1 MRCLVTGGA
10 GFIGGHIAE
19 RLVAEGHEVSVVDNL
34 STGKVGNVPDGAELF
49 EMSLNDAA
57 LADVFQKT
65 RPERVFHLAAQV
77 NVRRSV
83 EDPAYDAEQNILGSA
98 RLLEAARAC
107 GIGKFI
113 YTSSGGACYGEPE
126 NIPAPEDTPI
136 RPLCPYGLSKY
147 CVEQYVKLYGRLHG
161 MRNTTLRYANVYGP
175 RQDPHGEAGVV
186 AIFSETMLR
195 GETPRI
201 FGDGTKTRDYVYVA
215 DVVEANLLAIEKGD
229 GGSYN
234 VGTGRQI
241 TDRQIYENIRDAIG
255 CDIPVIYE
263 DFRPGEVMHIALD
276 NSLIRRELGWSPQVT
291 FEEGIRRAV
300 AYYRRKLGILD

>member
-19 RLVAEGHEVSVVDNL
+19 RLLTEGHEVAIVDNL
-34 STGKVGNVPDGAELF
+34 STGNRANAPEAARFV
-49 EMSLNDAA
+49 EMDLNDPA
-57 LADVFQKT
+57 LPDLIADVGPHFI
-65 RPERVFHLAAQV
+65 FHLAAQV

-83 EDPAYDAEQNILGSA
+83 EDPAFDAQQNILGSI
-98 RLLEAARAC
+98 RLLESARKA
-107 GIGKFI
+107 GIEKI
-113 YTSSGGACYGEPE
+113 VYTSSGGACYGEPE
-126 NIPAPEDTPI
+126 DIPAAEDTPVN
-136 RPLCPYGLSKY
+136 PLCPYGASKY
-147 CVEQYVKLYGRLHG
+147 TVEQYVKLYGRLHG
-161 MRNTTLRYANVYGP
+161 LRNTTLRYANVYGP